1 MSRIQT
7 PTVAVNPNV
16 ELASREAPTIVYQP
30 EPYVPETYFDY
41 EQLSNVLG
49 AGVEAAQTFLKTSL
63 LDREMQEKMA
73 ESLEKQRLDGFK
85 VGLEEAIRMD
95 KASQVGEKIQY
106 NNVKDYLAKWDYES
120 LPADAQILWNRTLGE
135 YEEKDLKQQRDFNAK
150 AMASGARE
158 SISRILGAA
167 KGNDPTA
174 IGALSKIKTFNDA
187 FAFINESVPP
197 QTRAMLGQI
206 DQYSMDVYEGELA
219 ALASGLIE
227 ESSKIGAE
235 LRATETLIKG
245 RAAVQIEAD
254 SLVGLAGKSPEWKP
268 DDVGKFRGELI
279 SGIDRQLATFRT
291 INPVIK
297 QSDADALIND
307 YAESFVNEAI
317 TRFDAKK
324 LIGIRDAIDDSSVAI
339 DPVKKKQ
346 LVDRLTSE
354 ARTKLNDEY
363 NQRIDTAR
371 IKGDLKGLEILRRE
385 LDIPGQFFNA
395 AQRVELQTKAA
406 DALEKAY
413 QQRVQQSF
421 STEIGAIRTEAEG
434 MDSISSEYIESAG
447 DRLLNYNETT
457 LVTGTPVVRPEG
469 GGFKSLGWKGTLTA
483 VNPDGQRVDFSEY
496 TITVDGKVI
505 PSITPESTQE
515 DIAAIRR
522 SIETDSNLPEEIVNK
537 AVEWAK
543 NRVEKNLP
551 LFPDTIYLEPRT
563 LTDLSGR
570 PIVGIS
576 AEDRLKKVEE
586 LRTALRSMQIRKQ
599 NLQNEV
605 AVDTMVKT
613 VVGDLLQAPTFV
625 DWNSVSN
632 RVLGVLEAKGIAK
645 DSPEWKTGQ
654 LQLDMAVR
662 QQYFGAVEQSFLARL
677 NEQSMDPTQAGPPR
691 FNSLNKEATDTPQ
704 SLEIKRQMRAVI
716 NYNRVQWESMSGS
729 SQELI
734 PQLRNTLSSAFS
746 VEMTEGPVSDN
757 LQDVYELYALAK
769 QRNISMTD
777 IFGLGPKS
785 REYMDALET
794 IHNLRRGGMTFDDAV
809 RDAGVQIR
817 MDDSGLLFTDVT
829 DPTGQNRIQF
839 NQSFLTQM
847 TTMGMTSAVTDS
859 LPYAQHVYTTS
870 YAQSLGISKSHS
882 HALAY
887 AEKTMTGSLTNVD
900 GYLVPNELLQYGEDQ
915 LRYAAKK
922 LSGGRDD
929 TMFVVVGMRE
939 DKPVYALRGQPT
951 LDIAGMG
958 SVDSYYNTSSVNN
971 ETYMLQD
978 IFTQEMFD
986 EINAEENAVRQAA
999 REARMKAMEEA
1010 GPGVEPG
1017 SERDEGWMRRDWIK
1031 TFDAGL
1037 PTFQYRE
1044 DAIRSLQS
1052 IDGAAVQESFM
1063 RNRPFDV
1070 TPDIRPFD
1078 YTPTMATTIEMTKAR
1093 LSGK

>member
-16 ELASREAPTIVYQP
+16 ELANREAPTIVYQP

-49 AGVEAAQTFLKTSL
+49 AGVEAAKTFLKTSL

-106 NNVKDYLAKWDYES
+106 NNVKDYLSKWDYES
-120 LPADAQILWNRTLGE
+120 LPDDAKILWNRTLGE
-135 YEEKDLKQQRDFNAK
+135 YKEKDLKQQRDFNAK

-167 KGNDPTA
+167 KGNDPAA
-174 IGALSKIKTFNDA
+174 IGALSQIKTFNDA

-206 DQYSMDVYEGELA
+206 DQYSMDVYESELA

-268 DDVGKFRGELI
+268 EDVGKFRGELI

-324 LIGIRDAIDDSSVAI
+324 LIGIRDAIDDASVAI

-371 IKGDLKGLEILRRE
+371 IQGDLKGLEILRRE

-447 DRLLNYNETT
+447 DRL
-457 LVTGTPVVRPEG
+457 
-469 GGFKSLGWKGTLTA
+469 FKFNDTSLGEFKGL
-483 VNPDGQRVDFSEY
+483 
-496 TITVDGKVI
+496 DGKPI
-505 PSITPESTQE
+505 IGLST
-515 DIAAIRR
+515 
-522 SIETDSNLPEEIVNK
+522 EE
-537 AVEWAK
+537 
-543 NRVEKNLP
+543 
-551 LFPDTIYLEPRT
+551 
-563 LTDLSGR
+563 
-570 PIVGIS
+570 
-576 AEDRLKKVEE
+576 RLKKVEE
-586 LRTALRSMQIRKQ
+586 LRTALKSMQIRKQ

-605 AVDTMVKT
+605 AVNTMVKT

-677 NEQSMDPTQAGPPR
+677 NAQFMDPTQAGPPR
-691 FNSLNKEATDTPQ
+691 FNSLNKEASDTPQ

-777 IFGLGPKS
+777 IFGNGPKS

-794 IHNLRRGGMTFDDAV
+794 IHNLRRSGMTFDDAV

-870 YAQSLGISKSHS
+870 YARSLGISKSHS

-958 SVDSYYNTSSVNN
+958 NVDSYYNTSSVNN

-1044 DAIRSLQS
+1044 DALMSLQS
-1052 IDGAAVQESFM
+1052 VDAAAVEQSLM
-1063 RNRPFDV
+1063 RNRPFDL

-1078 YTPTMATTIEMTKAR
+1078 YTPTMATTIEMTKAAQMQRQYREHMERMRPDRPASTAAIER
-1093 LSGK
+1093 LYGE

>member
-49 AGVEAAQTFLKTSL
+49 AGVEAAQTFLKTSIL
-63 LDREMQEKMA
+63 ERESQDKMI

-106 NNVKDYLAKWDYES
+106 NNVKDYLSRWDYRS
-120 LPADAQILWNRTLGE
+120 LPDEAKILWNRTLGE

-158 SISRILGAA
+158 NISRILGAA
-167 KGNDPTA
+167 KGNDPAA
-174 IGALSKIKTFNDA
+174 INALSQIKTFNDA
-187 FAFINESVPP
+187 FAFINQSVSP

-206 DQYSMDVYEGELA
+206 DQYSKDVYEGELA

-268 DDVGKFRGELI
+268 EDVGTFRGELI

-339 DPVKKKQ
+339 DPIKKKQ

-371 IKGDLKGLEILRRE
+371 MKGDLKTLEILRRE
-385 LDIPGQFFNA
+385 LGIPGQFFNA

-447 DRLLNYNETT
+447 DRLFKYNDT
-457 LVTGTPVVRPEG
+457 
-469 GGFKSLGWKGTLTA
+469 SLGEFKGL
-483 VNPDGQRVDFSEY
+483 
-496 TITVDGKVI
+496 DGKPI
-505 PSITPESTQE
+505 IGLST
-515 DIAAIRR
+515 
-522 SIETDSNLPEEIVNK
+522 EE
-537 AVEWAK
+537 
-543 NRVEKNLP
+543 
-551 LFPDTIYLEPRT
+551 
-563 LTDLSGR
+563 
-570 PIVGIS
+570 
-576 AEDRLKKVEE
+576 RLKKVEE
-586 LRTALRSMQIRKQ
+586 LRTALKSMQIRKQ

-645 DSPEWKTGQ
+645 DSPEWRTAQ

-677 NEQSMDPTQAGPPR
+677 NEQFADQTGQPR
-691 FNSLNKEATDTPQ
+691 FKSLQRETNDTPQ
-704 SLEIKRQMRAVI
+704 SLELKRQMRAVI
-716 NYNRVQWESMSGS
+716 NYNRVQWESISES

-734 PQLRNTLSSAFS
+734 PQIRNTLTKAFS

-757 LQDVYELYALAK
+757 FQDVYELYALAK
-769 QRNISMTD
+769 KRNISMTD
-777 IFGLGPKS
+777 IFGNGPIS
-785 REYMDALET
+785 QEYMDALEI

-817 MDDSGLLFTDVT
+817 MDDTGFLFTDMK
-829 DPTGQNRIQF
+829 DPTGENRVEF
-839 NQSFLTQM
+839 NQAFLQTIGE
-847 TTMGMTSAVTDS
+847 TPFLVTDS
-859 LPYAQHVYTTS
+859 LPYAQHVFTTA
-870 YAQSLGISKSHS
+870 YAYSLGISKTHP
-882 HALAY
+882 HAKDY
-887 AEKTMTGSLTNVD
+887 AIEALSRSFRKID
-900 GYLVPNELLQYGEDQ
+900 GYLVPNELLQYGTDA

-929 TMFVVVGMRE
+929 TMFVVVGMQE
-939 DKPVYALRGQPT
+939 DQLIYALRGQPES
-951 LDIAGMG
+951 DIPNTGNIKA
-958 SVDSYYNTSSVNN
+958 YYKTSSVNN

-999 REARMKAMEEA
+999 HEARMKAMEEA
-1010 GPGVEPG
+1010 NPGVEPN
-1017 SERDEGWMRRDWIK
+1017 SEKYEFGEMGK
-1031 TFDAGL
+1031 L

-1052 IDGAAVQESFM
+1052 IDDAAVQESFM
-1063 RNRPFDV
+1063 RNRPFDL

-1078 YTPTMATTIEMTKAR
+1078 YTPTMTTTIEMTKAAQMRRQNQEYMERRRPNR
-1093 LSGK
+1093 LASTDAIERLYGE

>member
-16 ELASREAPTIVYQP
+16 EMANREAPTIVYQP

-49 AGVEAAQTFLKTSL
+49 AGVQAAQTFLKTSL
-63 LDREMQEKMA
+63 LDRELQDKMA
-73 ESLEKQRLDGFK
+73 ENLEKQRLDGFK

-106 NNVKDYLAKWDYES
+106 NNVKDYLSKWDYEF
-120 LPADAQILWNRTLGE
+120 LPDEAKILWNRTLGE
-135 YEEKDLKQQRDFNAK
+135 YQEKDLKQQRDFNAK

-158 SISRILGAA
+158 SIGRILGAA

-174 IGALSKIKTFNDA
+174 IDVLSNIKTFKDA

-197 QTRAMLGQI
+197 ETRAMLGQI

-279 SGIDRQLATFRT
+279 SGIERQLSTFRT

-385 LDIPGQFFNA
+385 LGIPGQFFNA

-447 DRLLNYNETT
+447 DRLFKYNDT
-457 LVTGTPVVRPEG
+457 
-469 GGFKSLGWKGTLTA
+469 SLGEFKGL
-483 VNPDGQRVDFSEY
+483 
-496 TITVDGKVI
+496 DGKPI
-505 PSITPESTQE
+505 IGLST
-515 DIAAIRR
+515 
-522 SIETDSNLPEEIVNK
+522 
-537 AVEWAK
+537 
-543 NRVEKNLP
+543 
-551 LFPDTIYLEPRT
+551 
-563 LTDLSGR
+563 
-570 PIVGIS
+570 
-576 AEDRLKKVEE
+576 EDRLKKVEE
-586 LRTALRSMQIRKQ
+586 LRTALKSMQIRKQ

-777 IFGLGPKS
+777 IFGNGPKS

-794 IHNLRRGGMTFDDAV
+794 IHNLRRSGMTFDDAV

-817 MDDSGLLFTDVT
+817 MDNSGLLFTDVT
-829 DPTGQNRIQF
+829 DPSGVNRTDF
-839 NQSFLTQM
+839 SDSFIITM
-847 TTMGMTSAVTDS
+847 NKGMGMTFAVTDS
-859 LPYAQHVYTTS
+859 LAYAQHVYTTA
-870 YAQSLGISKSHS
+870 YARSLAISKTHTKSRD
-882 HALAY
+882 Y
-887 AEKTMTGSLTNVD
+887 AIATMKGSLTNVD

-939 DKPVYALRGQPT
+939 DKPLYALRGQPT

-1037 PTFQYRE
+1037 STFEYRE
-1044 DAIRSLQS
+1044 QALQS
-1052 IDGAAVQESFM
+1052 LGTVDAQAVEQSLM

-1070 TPDIRPFD
+1070 TPDIRPFN
-1078 YTPTMATTIEMTKAR
+1078 YSPTMATTIDMTRSAQMQQQYRDRVERMRPDRPASTAAVER
-1093 LSGK
+1093 LYGE